1 MIKAVLFDLDDT
13 LLDRNTSLVW
23 QVKQQYDRLYAH
35 LQCIPKS
42 DYVAKYIILDDRGR
56 TAKDRLYQ
64 QILRDF
70 DIEGLTWE
78 DFYQDYQVNFWHEGL
93 FLFPGLQEV
102 LTSLKQRGILLGII
116 TNGSAS
122 QMRKICALGIEV
134 YFDVIL
140 ISGQE
145 GVKKP
150 NPEIFRR
157 ALARL
162 NVSAGE
168 SVFVGDNPVA
178 DIGGA
183 KQVGLKTIWKRDPF
197 QEVDVVAD
205 GVIDDLREIPAMI
218 GQFQ

>member
-23 QVKQQYDRLYAH
+23 QIKLQYDRFYSR
-35 LQCIPKS
+35 LQYIPKS
-42 DYVAKYIILDDRGR
+42 DYVAKYIALDDRGR

-64 QILRDF
+64 QIIRAF
-70 DIEGLTWE
+70 DIAGLTWE
-78 DFYQDYQVNFWHEGL
+78 NLYQDYRANFWHEGL
-93 FLFPGLQEV
+93 FLFPGLHKV
-102 LTSLKQRGILLGII
+102 ITSLKQRGILLGII

-122 QMRKICALGIEV
+122 QMRKICVLGIEA

-145 GVKKP
+145 GIKKP
-150 NPEIFRR
+150 NPEIFLR

-162 NVSAGE
+162 NVSAEEG
-168 SVFVGDNPVA
+168 VFVGDNPVA
-178 DIGGA
+178 DIDGA
-183 KQVGLKTIWKRDPF
+183 RQAGLKTIWKRDPF